1 MADQIKP
8 IMNKEQIY
16 ELINVDLD
24 ARRYFFHEADERWL
38 DWLWRNGFL
47 DAIKEE
53 AATLF
58 TTRTPELDYLLR
70 MAGKRP
76 DIVVD
81 IILDTP
87 ISTDTRSQEVVY
99 GFLRICSALPAN
111 QLARVVDKIRAE
123 QWIQLID
130 SIFTQ
135 SAFEYEAMLK
145 TLADGSDFE
154 SFLVLAEAVLAVRP
168 REKMEKDP
176 YFYESPFYLEYLSR
190 TNIFGLLATVGPD
203 SAEDAL
209 SLATKIMA
217 EVAALDE
224 QDVGPEFQPESERD
238 ALIQEMRH
246 RQVGAPVFEVTD
258 RYTLSD
264 VDFFDLELGQSGPHS
279 FHGDFHEMAAV
290 VKTLLSRLVGE
301 RCTESSDVKRIYEN
315 HIVSLPDSRVIW
327 RLRLYALSLCPRV
340 FRDDLR
346 SALFRLFEV
355 ERYHEIISGAEY
367 EKALQKGFPV
377 LSGDE
382 KQDFVQQT
390 IRLFS
395 QLSEDRKYD
404 GSRILSM
411 LLPFLDE
418 KPQLKK
424 QAVEEGLWLDPS
436 YRPKPVLRTGGEFK
450 EIRSRGTDTQE
461 EFEKQPVADIAR
473 KLRSEW
479 NPAILHEQNST
490 GDRYSPL
497 NAKGIGNQIKV
508 DMPRRFSEYIENAE
522 QFFERDVLDQHYT
535 YTYLIGIQ
543 ETILN
548 HRKTAFEAN
557 WNNVV
562 DLLIAIKKSG
572 EKDPFERETRA
583 PNWFETWL
591 ADWDAVHLVA
601 TDIVLELISEK
612 DGLTL
617 LDFSKY
623 RDQIFAVLSYLLKY
637 PAPSPADEDFEV
649 PGSASDIKAMRD
661 DPAGKWATD
670 PLNMAINT
678 VRGRAF
684 YVFNQFVFA
693 DGERIKNDV
702 KQLYEDVIQRENTRA
717 VLAMFGR
724 HLSNFYFRDKNWTRK
739 LLPLIFPQD
748 TAKTWLYSAAWEG
761 YLSAEPYG
769 EMITDPEIQGLY
781 QRALALTDSDFPPRQ
796 KHTKEPDE
804 GIAEH
809 LALAFMYFKEFDLD
823 NQLLQAF
830 WKKDNPKQHAH
841 FVQSLG
847 RFFISEDDSEEFFSD
862 NPESKNRLRDL
873 WDWLLQKQEKQ
884 EVFEKLGLWINLDK
898 GIFEPTWLAR
908 RVKETLEKTNGI
920 LEWGYELLKSAPQLA
935 QAAPEE
941 TLEIAR
947 LYLFE
952 GGVRGNEQGTLWHWD
967 HDNSWIEAFEILHSH
982 PTTKAGATALINRLV
997 GEGGRTFWP
1006 LKKILIEN
1014 P

>member
-1 MADQIKP
+1 MTVQVQPTID
-8 IMNKEQIY
+8 KEQIY

-24 ARRYFFHEADERWL
+24 ARRYFFHKADERWL

-53 AATLF
+53 TATPF
-58 TTRTPELDYLLR
+58 TTRTPELDYLYR
-70 MAGKRP
+70 MAEIRP
-76 DIVVD
+76 AGVVD
-81 IILDTP
+81 IMLDTP
-87 ISTDTRSQEVVY
+87 ISTDTRSQEVAY
-99 GFLRICSALPAN
+99 GFLRICGSLPAD
-111 QLARVVDKIRAE
+111 QLARVVPKIRAE
-123 QWIQLID
+123 RWIQLID

-145 TLADGSDFE
+145 TLAGGSDIE
-154 SFLVLAEAVLAVRP
+154 SFLVLAEAVLSVRP
-168 REKMEKDP
+168 SEEMGKSP
-176 YFYESPFYLEYLSR
+176 QFHESPFYLDYLSR
-190 TNIFGLLATVGPD
+190 TNIFGLLAAVGPD

-217 EVAALDE
+217 KVVALDKE
-224 QDVGPEFQPESERD
+224 DVGPGFQPESEWD
-238 ALIQEMRH
+238 ALLQEMRH
-246 RQVGAPVFEVTD
+246 RQVGAPVFEVSD

-264 VDFFDLELGQSGPHS
+264 VDFFDLELGQAGPHS
-279 FHGDFHEMAAV
+279 FHGDVREMAAV
-290 VKTLLSRLVGE
+290 VKTLLDGIVGE
-301 RCTESSDVKRIYEN
+301 RCTESADVRRIYEN
-315 HIVSLPDSRVIW
+315 YIASLPDSRVIW
-327 RLRLYALSLCPRV
+327 RLRLYALSLCPRA
-340 FRDDLR
+340 FREDLR

-377 LSGDE
+377 LSGNE
-382 KQDFVQQT
+382 KQDFVQKT
-390 IRLFS
+390 IRMFS

-404 GSRILSM
+404 GSCILSM
-411 LLPFLDE
+411 LLPFLNE

-424 QAVEEGLWLDPS
+424 QAMDSGLWLDPDHK
-436 YRPKPVLRTGGEFK
+436 PKPDLRTDGEFN
-450 EIRSRGTDTQE
+450 EIRPRGTDTQE
-461 EFEKQPVADIAR
+461 EFEKRPVAEIAR
-473 KLRSEW
+473 KLRNEW

-490 GDRYSPL
+490 DDRYSPL
-497 NAKGIGNQIKV
+497 NAKGIGSQIKI

-543 ETILN
+543 ETIPN
-548 HRKTAFEAN
+548 HRKTASETN
-557 WNNVV
+557 WNSLV
-562 DLLIAIKKSG
+562 DLLVAIKNSG

-591 ADWDAVHLVA
+591 ANWDAVHLVA

-617 LDFSKY
+617 LDFSGY
-623 RDQIFAVLSYLLKY
+623 RDQILAILGYLLNY

-684 YVFNQFVFA
+684 YVFNQFVFL
-693 DGERIKNDV
+693 DGERVKSDV

-717 VLAMFGR
+717 VSAMFGR

-739 LLPLIFPQD
+739 LLPLIFSQD

-769 EMITDPEIQGLY
+769 EMITDPEIQELY
-781 QRALALTDSDFPPRQ
+781 QRALVLTDSDFPPGQ
-796 KHTKEPDE
+796 KHTKEPNE

-809 LALAFMYFKEFDLD
+809 LALAFMYFKEFGLD
-823 NQLLQAF
+823 HPLLQAF
-830 WKKDNPKQHAH
+830 WTKKNPKQHAH

-847 RFFISEDDSEEFFSD
+847 RFFISEDDSDEFFSN
-862 NPESKNRLRDL
+862 NPESKNRLRDF

-884 EVFEKLGLWINLDK
+884 EVLEKLGLWINLDR

-920 LEWGYELLKSAPQLA
+920 LEWRYELLKSAPQLA

-952 GGVRGNEQGTLWHWD
+952 GGVRGNEQGTRWHWD

-982 PTTKAGATALINRLV
+982 PTTRAGSTALINRLV
-997 GEGGRTFWP
+997 GEGGRAFWS

>member
-1 MADQIKP
+1 MTVQVQPTID
-8 IMNKEQIY
+8 KEQIY
-16 ELINVDLD
+16 ELINVDLN
-24 ARRYFFHEADERWL
+24 ARRYFFHKADERWL

-47 DAIKEE
+47 DAMKEE
-53 AATLF
+53 SATPF
-58 TTRTPELDYLLR
+58 TTITPELDYLFR
-70 MAGKRP
+70 MAEKQP
-76 DIVVD
+76 ADVVD
-81 IILDTP
+81 IMLDTP

-99 GFLRICSALPAN
+99 GFLRICGSLPAD
-111 QLARVVDKIRAE
+111 QLARMVDKIRAE
-123 QWIQLID
+123 RWIQLID

-145 TLADGSDFE
+145 ALADVNDIE
-154 SFLVLAEAVLAVRP
+154 NFLILAEAVLAVRP
-168 REKMEKDP
+168 REEMKKDP
-176 YFYESPFYLEYLSR
+176 DFHESPFYLDYLSL
-190 TNIFGLLATVGPD
+190 TNIFGLLAAVGPD

-209 SLATKIMA
+209 RLATKIMA
-217 EVAALDE
+217 EVVALDK
-224 QDVGPEFQPESERD
+224 QDVGPEFQPEPEWD

-246 RQVGAPVFEVTD
+246 RQVGVPVFEVID
-258 RYTLSD
+258 RYTLLD
-264 VDFFDLELGQSGPHS
+264 VDFFDLELGQAGPHS
-279 FHGDFHEMAAV
+279 FHGDVREMSAV
-290 VKTLLSRLVGE
+290 AKTLLCRLVGE

-315 HIVSLPDSRVIW
+315 HIASLPDSRVIW
-327 RLRLYALSLCPRV
+327 RLRLYALSLCPKV

-355 ERYHEIISGAEY
+355 ERYHEITSGAEY

-382 KQDFVQQT
+382 QQDFVQKT
-390 IRLFS
+390 IQMFS

-424 QAVEEGLWLDPS
+424 QAVEAGLWLDPGHK
-436 YRPKPVLRTGGEFK
+436 PKPVLRTGGEFK
-450 EIRSRGTDTQE
+450 EIRPRGTDTQD
-461 EFEKQPVADIAR
+461 EFEKRPVAEIAR

-490 GDRYSPL
+490 DDRYSPL

-557 WNNVV
+557 WNGVV
-562 DLLIAIKKSG
+562 DLLIAIKNSG

-591 ADWDAVHLVA
+591 ANWDAVHLVA

-612 DGLTL
+612 EGLTL
-617 LDFSKY
+617 LDFSRY
-623 RDQIFAVLSYLLKY
+623 RDQILAILGYLLKY
-637 PAPSPADEDFEV
+637 PDPSPADEDFEV

-661 DPAGKWATD
+661 DP
-670 PLNMAINT
+670 LNMAINS

-684 YVFNQFVFA
+684 YVFNQFVFL
-693 DGERIKNDV
+693 DGEKIRSDV

-717 VLAMFGR
+717 VLTMFGR

-769 EMITDPEIQGLY
+769 EMITDPEIQSLY
-781 QRALALTDSDFPPRQ
+781 QRALVLTDSDFPPGQ
-796 KHTKEPDE
+796 KHTKEPNA

-809 LALAFMYFKEFDLD
+809 LALAFMYFKEFGLD
-823 NQLLQAF
+823 HQLLQAF
-830 WKKDNPKQHAH
+830 WKKENPKQHAH
-841 FVQSLG
+841 FVQSIG
-847 RFFISEDDSEEFFSD
+847 RFFISEDDSDEFFSN
-862 NPESKNRLRDL
+862 NPESKNRLRDF
-873 WDWLLQKQEKQ
+873 WDWLLQKQENQ
-884 EVFEKLGLWINLDK
+884 DVFKEFGLWINLDK
-898 GIFEPTWLAR
+898 GVFEPAWLAR
-908 RVKETLEKTNGI
+908 QVRETLKKTSGI
-920 LEWGYELLKSAPQLA
+920 LEWRYGLLRSSPQLA
-935 QAAPEE
+935 EAAPEE

-947 LYLFE
+947 LYLLV
-952 GGVRGNEQGTLWHWD
+952 GGVRGNEQGTLWHWE
-967 HDNSWIEAFEILHSH
+967 HDDKWIEAFEILYKNPS
-982 PTTKAGATALINRLV
+982 TRRATDALVNRLI
-997 GEGGRTFWP
+997 GENEKGKTFWP
-1006 LKKILIEN
+1006 LKKILVEN